1 MNETITSGIE
11 LMLTGMG
18 IVFLFLAMLIVAVN
32 VMSTVIQHYFSPAIS
47 NTNDNGIENNQ
58 AIDSNVIAA
67 ITAAIHQY
75 RRNFPK

>member
-1 MNETITSGIE
+1 MNETLTSGIE

-32 VMSTVIQHYFSPAIS
+32 VMSTVIQHYFSPTIS
-47 NTNDNGIENNQ
+47 NINDNGVENNN
-58 AIDSNVIAA
+58 AIDNNVIAA

-75 RRNFPK
+75 RRNNPK